1 MNIPANSMSKEEN
14 EIWWKNIYEKLQKD
28 KNAKEMSLGEQRPLI
43 LEGLR
48 ALLLTGQIQ
57 NPIEIKYEG
66 YGDSG
71 GIEEKPDNLP
81 SDVEDYLWEIIWS
94 REAGFEI
101 NEGGYGYL
109 YWDLNK
115 DVITM
120 NHVEYVTEAVE
131 RDYEF

>member
-1 MNIPANSMSKEEN
+1 MNVPSNPMSKEET
-14 EIWWKNIYEKLQKD
+14 EVWWKDIYEKIEKD
-28 KNAKEMSLGEQRPLI
+28 KKVKAVSLAEQRPLI

-48 ALLLTGQIQ
+48 ALLLTGQIE

-81 SDVEDYLWEIIWS
+81 NDVEEYLWEIIWN

-101 NEGGYGYL
+101 NEGGYGYV
-109 YWDLNK
+109 YWDINEDK
-115 DVITM
+115 ITM
-120 NHVEYVTEAVE
+120 NHVEFVTETVE
-131 RDYEF
+131 RDYEI